1 MGNPNPNQEHLKP
14 WQPGESGNPAG
25 KKPGTKHLSTWI
37 QEMMNDETFEIWL
50 TDVRQ
55 GFVKYEGVPIKAIVG
70 TAMKK
75 AAAGDKQ
82 WADWI
87 ANNGWKQQVD
97 ITSDGEKLGV
107 TLSAE
112 QADQL
117 IRARAKRTDT

>member
-97 ITSDGEKLGV
+97 ITTNGKDLPTPILGGI
-107 TLSAE
+107 TAQKDE
-112 QADQL
+112 QG
-117 IRARAKRTDT
+117 